1 MKSTFSYGFDFKG
14 TPKSSVR
21 SSNFKQSAHT
31 LIVIRDPQP
40 IVEVQVIP
48 PSGDTKTFR
57 VHKNFICYYSP
68 FFDAA
73 FNGNFVEGDTQSM
86 NLEETSTEAFG
97 IFVNWL
103 YTQGI
108 ENSKKGLPCCEALID
123 LWLLADLVLV
133 PRLQNDAMEKLA
145 EARLLRKGL
154 PTSVLTR
161 AYNHTAKGSLL
172 RRYIV
177 RTWKNSKISGSDNY
191 PRQFLVDLVNDSS
204 YRACSET
211 GKALKWK
218 GWKTRELD
226 LNQFFISE
234 EEPAVREQRLAGP
247 EDVERMPKKRKI
259 YRSVAHAKIRQWL
272 K

>member
-1 MKSTFSYGFDFKG
+1 MD
-14 TPKSSVR
+14 
-21 SSNFKQSAHT
+21 SADST
-31 LIVIRDPQP
+31 LIEVSRFDDQPIDLEVDPQP

-57 VHKNFICYYSP
+57 AHKNFICYYSP

-73 FNGNFVEGDTQSM
+73 DIH
-86 NLEETSTEAFG
+86 EAFG

-133 PRLQNDAMEKLA
+133 PRLQNDAMEKLE

-191 PRQFLVDLVNDSS
+191 PCQFLVDLVNDSS

-211 GKALKWK
+211 GKALKWN

-226 LNQFFISE
+226 LNQFFITE
-234 EEPAVREQRLAGP
+234 EEPIVREQRLTRP

-259 YRSVAHAKIRQWL
+259 DEVDHDAVEDLSFRASREDSTMAQVGWAPPRSSRTT
-272 K
+272 